1 MSVACKEEE
10 GIVNFNF
17 TCNRKKQKY
26 LIEIL
31 LKYSHLDLK
40 ELGASLQISTT
51 FLLAVLEGRYYL
63 DKEKGITLAEL
74 FLLFFGE

>member
-1 MSVACKEEE
+1 MSVACKEE

-17 TCNRKKQKY
+17 KCNRKKQKY

-31 LKYSHLDLK
+31 LKYSQLDLK
-40 ELGASLQISTT
+40 ELAASLQISTAY
-51 FLLAVLEGRYYL
+51 LLAVMKGRYYL
-63 DKEKGITLAEL
+63 DKEKGRILAEL